1 MARKDYDKKT
11 VTCYLPS
18 YLEKQ
23 VQAYCTE
30 HELTRKAKDEDG
42 NETIE
47 PRWGTGIVKI
57 LEDYFNSQV
66 QSTVQDNVQGTVQT
80 QVQSDVQSTV
90 QSTVQDETRE
100 AKSQKAPTL
109 EKRVEILEA
118 ELESLQED
126 TLTRQ
131 EFHGWASPL
140 PQYIAQTEETTT
152 TQNNETPT
160 SEESGGIETQQREHG
175 EAPLSQIEGKFG
187 QHSTDSTDNALT
199 EETDHGESLT
209 TEEAEGSE
217 IAPPE
222 ECQTYLIKVKNNS
235 KPIELIRGIDFSPD
249 TDDDVMEAVETY
261 IFENDLADPDDQ
273 DINIAIVDDP
283 TAWKKANKGKG
294 ISLDAMGKK
303 IEGISRNTIEKCMN
317 GEGSQDKQA
326 IYESKI
332 TPHFYWCFLTKKFYR
347 R

>member
-109 EKRVEILEA
+109 EERVALLEEEIK
-118 ELESLQED
+118 SLQED
-126 TLTRQ
+126 ALTRQ
-131 EFHGWASPL
+131 DFNGWASPF
-140 PQYIAQTEETTT
+140 PSPTGETEETTT
-152 TQNNETPT
+152 THNNETPA
-160 SEESGGIETQQREHG
+160 SKESGGIEAQQREHG
-175 EAPLSQIEGKFG
+175 EAPLSQIEDKIRH
-187 QHSTDSTDNALT
+187 QSTTSTTTALT
-199 EETDHGESLT
+199 EEGDHSESLT
-209 TEEAEGSE
+209 T
-217 IAPPE
+217 E

-294 ISLDAMGKK
+294 LSLDAMGKK